1 MPSSSSSPPQ
11 RPLVV
16 YLLNTSIAADIDKLE
31 FLDDVEKVYGVKCS
45 VLTLE
50 GKSSS
55 DPDIEMARS
64 RNCFDS
70 LKKQIQ
76 VMSTYLAD
84 HPTPQLNTHFNRTI
98 GKQQV

>member
-1 MPSSSSSPPQ
+1 MPSDSSTPPQ

-16 YLLNTSIAADIDKLE
+16 YLLNANIAADVDKLE

-50 GKSSS
+50 GKSSP
-55 DPDIEMARS
+55 DPDIEMVRS
-64 RNCFDS
+64 QNCFDS

-76 VMSTYLAD
+76 V
-84 HPTPQLNTHFNRTI
+84 
-98 GKQQV
+98 

>member
-1 MPSSSSSPPQ
+1 MPSSSSSTPQ

-55 DPDIEMARS
+55 DPDIEMTRS
-64 RNCFDS
+64 QNCFDS

-76 VMSTYLAD
+76 VLSTYLTSHA
-84 HPTPQLNTHFNRTI
+84 TLRLNTYFIRTI